1 MSLVYEGGEKRLV
14 RNFRTYSGRQL
25 TSVMAS
31 TFQRKSRL
39 WINSRSGED
48 TDRRDGEELVCQED
62 DRTVRLKART
72 HTDDC
77 RFKMPQQAGSNARNV
92 RWKLVS
98 EGY

>member
-39 WINSRSGED
+39 WINSRSGEAQ
-48 TDRRDGEELVCQED
+48 TGGEELVCQEM
-62 DRTVRLKART
+62 TEQ
-72 HTDDC
+72 
-77 RFKMPQQAGSNARNV
+77 FGSRPEPH
-92 RWKLVS
+92 R
-98 EGY
+98 